1 MSSETKLTKDEDDES
16 MDNTKYR
23 GMI

>member
-1 MSSETKLTKDEDDES
+1 MSTKIKLTKDDEGES

-23 GMI
+23 